1 MIASEHIFNPIL
13 RDIDLMYISGQ
24 ISSSDADDLSKAVM
38 WIIGNSLNES
48 NVSHVITELRSYKD
62 YIDSK
67 SVSSVI
73 NNFRKTCGVY
83 MNGN

>member
-1 MIASEHIFNPIL
+1 MIVTDNIINPLL

-24 ISSSDADDLSKAVM
+24 ISPSDADDLTHSVT

-48 NVSHVITELRSYKD
+48 NISHVINELRGYKD
-62 YIDSK
+62 TIDSK
-67 SVSSVI
+67 IVSSVI
-73 NNFRKTCGVY
+73 NNFRKICGVY